1 MNGVLVIDKPSGWT
15 SHDVVA
21 KVRGILKEKK
31 IGHLGTLD
39 PLATGV
45 LPLAIGAATRLVEFA
60 SYDKEYRATCLLGRT
75 TDSCDVTGKTLSEGP
90 VDVPEGKVREG
101 LDLLRGL
108 TEQVPPMVSAVKQEG
123 RKLYEL
129 ARKGVTVERKAR
141 PIRVHSLEMLDYRP
155 PLVGFRVECSAGTYV
170 RVLCQDLGE
179 RLGTGGCL
187 ESLQRTKVGPFHLKD
202 ALTLE
207 GLQER
212 AVTGQ
217 AFLTPSSRLV
227 EVLPILRSEDE
238 GILDLEQGRSLE
250 GTFPGLGT
258 YQVRNAGDRVC
269 AVAEVTED
277 GRLHPRKVFGRE
289 GIE

>member
-1 MNGVLVIDKPSGWT
+1 MNGILVIDKPSGWT

-21 KVRGILKEKK
+21 RVRGILKEKK

-75 TDSCDVTGKTLSEGP
+75 TDSCDVTGKVLSERP
-90 VDVPEGKVREG
+90 VDVPEGKVREELG
-101 LDLLRGL
+101 LLQGL

-141 PIRVHSLEMLDYRP
+141 PIRVLSLEMLDYHP
-155 PLVGFRVECSAGTYV
+155 PRVGFRVECSAGTYV

-187 ESLQRTKVGPFHLKD
+187 EALQRTRVGPFQLRE

-207 GLQER
+207 SLQEKV
-212 AVTGQ
+212 ATGK
-217 AFLTPSSRLV
+217 AFLGPPSRLV
-227 EVLPILRSEDE
+227 EVLPILRLEDE
-238 GILDLEQGRSLE
+238 GIMDLEQGRSLE
-250 GTFPGLGT
+250 GSFPGQGT
-258 YQVRNAGDRVC
+258 YQVRNSRDRVC
-269 AVAEVTED
+269 AVAEVTPE
-277 GRLHPRKVFGRE
+277 GKLHPRKVFGRE